1 MGFVGALSS
10 EWIKYRRTPT
20 LLLVALVPPAL
31 AAASGWYARQASP
44 GASWGDLT
52 ALAYQLWGMLCVPAG
67 ATLLAGLAA
76 LYEER
81 ADGWRGL
88 FVRSAS
94 PAALYGAKLTVL
106 SLHALLCSLL
116 LVPALLVAGLVS
128 GAGGGQL
135 PWGVLLAAS
144 VLSWAASLPQLAF
157 GLWLAVAR
165 GFGAAVAA
173 GVPGVLTAMLVGGT
187 SLGGGVWEAVP
198 WAWPVGVLYPVFTSV
213 FYGRPLALQ
222 DIVLDP
228 VVPAVLGAALVL
240 ACLLAIG
247 GCARFVRREW

>member
-1 MGFVGALSS
+1 MSFAGALLS
-10 EWIKYRRTPT
+10 EWVKYRRTPT

-31 AAASGWYARQASP
+31 AAASGWYVRRASP

-67 ATLLAGLAA
+67 AALLAGLAA
-76 LYEER
+76 VYEER

-88 FVRSAS
+88 LVRPAS
-94 PAALYGAKLTVL
+94 PAALYGAKLAVL

-128 GAGGGQL
+128 GAGGQV

-157 GLWLAVAR
+157 GLWLAVSR

-173 GVPGVLTAMLVGGT
+173 GVPGLLAAMLVGGT
-187 SLGGGVWEAVP
+187 SLGGGVWGAVP
-198 WAWPVGVLYPVFTSV
+198 WAWPVGVLYPVFASV
-213 FYGRPLALQ
+213 YDGRPLVLQ
-222 DIVLDP
+222 DFVLDP
-228 VVPAVLGAALVL
+228 AVRAVLGVAFVL
-240 ACLLAIG
+240 ACLLAVG
-247 GCARFVRREW
+247 GGVRFVGREW